1 MLTINRFKESIQSSE
16 WFKPGL
22 KILVAC
28 SGGVDSTVLLHL
40 LHSIANIQIAV
51 VHFNHQ
57 LRGHASTA
65 DMNFV
70 EEYAASLQREVHV
83 ISEDIQKYARE
94 NMLSLEEAGSRR
106 RRGAFLDLKEKLS
119 YDLVA
124 TGQHEDDQLETVLLN
139 LYSGSG
145 IAGLAGTSPY
155 GGGFIRPLL
164 DFTRA
169 EILEYA
175 KNNDLVYRVD
185 NSNSDITFLRNN
197 IRVNIIPK
205 LLKQNSSSLR
215 ASVKGITR
223 LGNVLNKMLQD
234 KIETIDIKEFMGVY
248 KPKIALGMGELSD
261 YFSPIQKAIFDRA
274 FHLISLM
281 PQGLSTSHFEA
292 LKLLIPDEAISS
304 EVQLPASVSA
314 IRNRENI
321 VFFRHSDFKWLPRKA
336 SRATR
341 EIFPFFQF
349 EYCASE
355 LKQHISDPHYF
366 WYAHHLDSYLIR
378 RCEAG
383 DKMKVDLS
391 GREVSVNQIL
401 QSNRVAPHLKEYYP
415 VMEYQGE
422 IVWVPG
428 IRTSESAMVGISE
441 KRENEIRHCIRVQ
454 FQEGTCE

>member
-1 MLTINRFKESIQSSE
+1 
-16 WFKPGL
+16 
-22 KILVAC
+22 
-28 SGGVDSTVLLHL
+28 
-40 LHSIANIQIAV
+40 
-51 VHFNHQ
+51 
-57 LRGHASTA
+57 
-65 DMNFV
+65 
-70 EEYAASLQREVHV
+70 
-83 ISEDIQKYARE
+83 
-94 NMLSLEEAGSRR
+94 
-106 RRGAFLDLKEKLS
+106 
-119 YDLVA
+119 
-124 TGQHEDDQLETVLLN
+124 
-139 LYSGSG
+139 
-145 IAGLAGTSPY
+145 
-155 GGGFIRPLL
+155 
-164 DFTRA
+164 
-169 EILEYA
+169 
-175 KNNDLVYRVD
+175 
-185 NSNSDITFLRNN
+185 
-197 IRVNIIPK
+197 
-205 LLKQNSSSLR
+205 
-215 ASVKGITR
+215 
-223 LGNVLNKMLQD
+223 
-234 KIETIDIKEFMGVY
+234 
-248 KPKIALGMGELSD
+248 MGELSD
-261 YFSPIQKAIFDRA
+261 YFLPIQKAIFDRV

-292 LKLLIPDEAISS
+292 LKLLIPDEAISN

-321 VFFRHSDFKWLPRKA
+321 VLFRHSDFKWLPRNA

-428 IRTSESAMVGISE
+428 IRTSESGMVGISE